1 MDFDQ
6 MLDAW
11 KAQDDKPLYGVNG
24 DLLQLV
30 LQHERADI
38 RRELRREQ
46 WSTYGF
52 GTGLGIAAGFVLGA
66 NFYFRGPVLYTL
78 MAAAG
83 TAAFAGWI
91 AALWLSLRRQRRR
104 EREFGNTLREE
115 IARNLSLLDYQL
127 ARYGRWGAAALWVAP
142 VLVGAGLLYWLSVE
156 INFDEGESRWS
167 HAWMVIVL
175 VGVAVVLPRTSSRE
189 VTKKLEPR
197 RQRLRELL
205 ETLNASE

>member
-11 KAQDDKPLYGVNG
+11 KAQDEKPLYGVNG

-30 LQHERADI
+30 LQHERAEI

-46 WSTYGF
+46 WTTYGI
-52 GTGLGIAAGFVLGA
+52 GAAMGIAAGLFLWA
-66 NFYFRGPVLYTL
+66 FLYFRGPVLYAVI
-78 MAAAG
+78 AALG
-83 TAAFAGWI
+83 TAAFAWWI

-127 ARYGRWGAAALWVAP
+127 SRYGRWGAAALWAAP
-142 VLVGAGLLYWLSVE
+142 VIVGAGLLYWLSVE
-156 INFDEGESRWS
+156 VNFDEGDTRWE

-175 VGVAVVLPRTSSRE
+175 VWAAVFLPRTSSRE

-205 ETLNASE
+205 EALNGSE